1 MNNPNVL
8 MEVND
13 HVAVMTISRPE
24 ALNAINQDLLL
35 QMKAVIENIEA
46 DHQIRVLVITGA
58 GRSFVA
64 GGDIAAMSRMD
75 PFEGR
80 AFVQLGQRILCR
92 IENSRMPVLA
102 AVNGFALG
110 GGCELALACDIRYA
124 SDRATFGQPEVNLGI
139 TPGFAGSQRLARI
152 CGPGVAKDLVLTG
165 RVIDAQQALKIGLVT
180 AVYPADEL
188 LPKVMETATLVASR
202 SPVAVQMAKS
212 AINRGYDSTFQTGSQ
227 YEVEAFALCMSH
239 ADSREGMLAFLE
251 KRKPKWSS

>member
-24 ALNAINQDLLL
+24 ALNAINQNLLL
-35 QMKAVIENIEA
+35 QMEAAIENIEA

-64 GGDIAAMSRMD
+64 GGDIASMSRMD

-80 AFVQLGQRILCR
+80 AFVQLGQRILGR

-165 RVIDAQQALKIGLVT
+165 RIIDAQQALKIGLVT

-188 LPKVMETATLVASR
+188 LSRVVETAALIASR

-239 ADSREGMLAFLE
+239 ADSKEGLRAFLE

>member
-8 MEVND
+8 IEVND

-35 QMKAVIENIEA
+35 QMEAAIENIEA
-46 DHQIRVLVITGA
+46 DRQIRVLVITGA

-80 AFVQLGQRILCR
+80 AFVQLGQRILGR

-165 RVIDAQQALKIGLVT
+165 RVIDAQQALTIGLVA

-188 LPKVMETATLVASR
+188 LSKVMETAALVASR

-239 ADSREGMLAFLE
+239 ADSKEGLSAFLE

>member
-8 MEVND
+8 IEVND

-35 QMKAVIENIEA
+35 QMEAAIENVEA
-46 DHQIRVLVITGA
+46 DRQIRVLVITGA

-64 GGDIAAMSRMD
+64 GGDIAAMSRMNS
-75 PFEGR
+75 FEGR
-80 AFVQLGQRILCR
+80 AFVQLGQRILGR

>member
-1 MNNPNVL
+1 
-8 MEVND
+8 
-13 HVAVMTISRPE
+13 
-24 ALNAINQDLLL
+24 
-35 QMKAVIENIEA
+35 
-46 DHQIRVLVITGA
+46 
-58 GRSFVA
+58 
-64 GGDIAAMSRMD
+64 MD

-80 AFVQLGQRILCR
+80 AFVQLGQRILGR

-165 RVIDAQQALKIGLVT
+165 RVIDAQQALTIGLVA

-188 LPKVMETATLVASR
+188 LSKVMETAALVASR

-239 ADSREGMLAFLE
+239 ADSKEGLSAFLE